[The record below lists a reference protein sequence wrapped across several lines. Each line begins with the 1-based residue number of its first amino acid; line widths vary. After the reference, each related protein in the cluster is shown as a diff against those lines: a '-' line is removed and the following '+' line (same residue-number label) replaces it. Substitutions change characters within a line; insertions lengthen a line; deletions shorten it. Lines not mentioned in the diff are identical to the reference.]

1 MAAATEF
8 AGCAWLQHGFLS
20 RNLVGSSCGMV
31 GITVFSSLLFV
42 THSSYCGR
50 WDWICKCVGV
60 EGSLADGHGWEVV
73 NAL

>member
-1 MAAATEF
+1 MVAATEF

-20 RNLVGSSCGMV
+20 RNQAGGSRGRV

-42 THSSYCGR
+42 SHSSCRGR
-50 WDWICKCVGV
+50 WDWICKCVGI

-73 NAL
+73 DAL